1 MRVLDRTIYAD
12 EGKLLDFK
20 EPRYALDEDKVD
32 RKTIREALD
41 EDKGVTQVHLYT
53 PSLRM
58 GRMDKPENYIEVNE
72 EDIEE

>member
-1 MRVLDRTIYAD
+1 MRVIDRTIYAD

-20 EPRYALDEDKVD
+20 EPRYALDEDKV
-32 RKTIREALD
+32 
-41 EDKGVTQVHLYT
+41 VTQVHLYT

-58 GRMDKPENYIEVNE
+58 GRTDKPENYIEVNE

>member
-1 MRVLDRTIYAD
+1 MRVIDRTIYAD

-20 EPRYALDEDKVD
+20 EPRYALDEDKV
-32 RKTIREALD
+32 
-41 EDKGVTQVHLYT
+41 VTQVHLYS